1 MQFSISKLAS
11 ILEAQVAVPAADGER
26 VATSVTWDS
35 REVMPGSLYVALP
48 GEKVDGHTFIPAAF
62 KAGAV
67 AALAMSKPGEE
78 AVAAAKQAGGA
89 ILLVGSTFDAFPK
102 LARAWRECLKGQVV
116 ALTGSMGKTTT
127 KNLTRDVLS
136 TALSGTATKAN
147 QNNEL
152 GVPRTVLDASAEND
166 FTVVE
171 MGMRGLG
178 QISSLVSFV
187 RPTVSVITNVAECH
201 LELLGSMENIAHA
214 KAEVLETLQTGN
226 IAVLNAADAFTPK
239 IREWQRLEERGIEVL
254 LFDGSGHANAEEP
267 GLTAYATDIQLDS
280 EGRPRFALHLPSGS
294 FPCSLAL
301 RGAHNVN
308 NACAAAAVAWRLGV
322 PAESIVAGLAS
333 SQAESGR
340 QEVVRSKDGVIVV
353 NDAYNANPDSM
364 CASLSVL
371 CAMDVPGKRFAVLGD
386 MGELGA
392 YTEEG
397 HRKVGAFV
405 AASQVD
411 ALICIGELSRI
422 IADAARAAGFPD
434 KSILQAESREEA
446 LAYLTE
452 HAASG
457 DAVLVKASH
466 SMELDRIAKGLLN

>member
-1 MQFSISKLAS
+1 MQFTINKLAS
-11 ILEAQVAVPAADGER
+11 VLEAQVVVPAANGEC
-26 VATSVTWDS
+26 VAGSITWDS

-48 GEKVDGHTFIPAAF
+48 GEKVDGHSFIPAAF
-62 KAGAV
+62 QAGAV
-67 AALAMSKPGEE
+67 AALAMSAPSQE
-78 AVAAAKQAGGA
+78 ALAAARQAGGA
-89 ILLVGSTFDAFPK
+89 ILLVHSTFEAFPM
-102 LARAWRECLKGQVV
+102 LARAWRECLKGQVI

-136 TALSGTATKAN
+136 MALSGTATKAN

-187 RPTVSVITNVAECH
+187 RPSVSVITNVAECH

-214 KAEVLETLQTGN
+214 KAEVLETLQAGN
-226 IAVLNAADAFTPK
+226 VAVLNAADAFTPK

-254 LFDGSGHANAEEP
+254 LFDGTGGATEND
-267 GLTAYATDIQLDS
+267 GLTAYATDIELDS
-280 EGRPRFALHLPSGS
+280 EGRPRFQLHLPSGS
-294 FPCSLAL
+294 YPCSLAL
-301 RGAHNVN
+301 RGSHNVS

-322 PAESIVAGLAS
+322 PAQGIVSGLAS

-340 QEVVRSKDGVIVV
+340 QEVSRSNDGVIVV

-364 CASLSVL
+364 CASISVL

-386 MGELGA
+386 MGELGS

-405 AASQVD
+405 AESNID
-411 ALICIGELSRI
+411 ALVCVGELSRM
-422 IADAARAAGFPD
+422 IADAARAAGQPAQ
-434 KSILQAESREEA
+434 SILQAGSREEA

>member
-1 MQFSISKLAS
+1 MQFSINKLAS
-11 ILEAQVAVPAADGER
+11 VLGAQVVVPAADGER
-26 VATSVTWDS
+26 VASSVTWDS
-35 REVMPGSLYVALP
+35 REVVPGSLYVALP

-62 KAGAV
+62 EAGAV
-67 AALAMSKPGEE
+67 AALAMSQPGEE
-78 AVAAAKQAGGA
+78 AVAAAEKAGGS
-89 ILLVGSTFDAFPK
+89 ILLVESTFEAFPK

-136 TALSGTATKAN
+136 MALSGTATKAN

-178 QISSLVSFV
+178 QISGLVSFV

-201 LELLGSMENIAHA
+201 LELLGSMENIARA
-214 KAEVLETLQTGN
+214 KSEVLEMLQAGN
-226 IAVLNAADAFTPK
+226 VAVLNAADAFTPS
-239 IREWQRLEERGIEVL
+239 IREWQRLDERGIEVL
-254 LFDGSGHANAEEP
+254 LFDGSGCVDAEDDS
-267 GLTAYATDIQLDS
+267 LTAYATDIELDS
-280 EGRPRFALHLPSGS
+280 EGRPHFVLHLPDGS
-294 FPCSLAL
+294 FHCSLAL

-322 PAESIVAGLAS
+322 PPQSIVAGLSA

-340 QEVVRSKDGVIVV
+340 QEVLRSKAGITVV

-364 CASLSVL
+364 GASLSVL
-371 CAMDVPGKRFAVLGD
+371 CAMDVPGRRFAVLGD
-386 MGELGA
+386 MGELGS

-405 AASQVD
+405 AASKVD
-411 ALICIGELSRI
+411 VLICVGELSRL
-422 IADAARAAGFPD
+422 IASAAREAGFPP
-434 KSILQAESREEA
+434 KNILQAESREWA

-466 SMELDRIAKGLLN
+466 SMELDRIAKGLLS

>member
-11 ILEAQVAVPAADGER
+11 ILEAQVVVPAADGER
-26 VATSVTWDS
+26 VASGITWDS
-35 REVMPGSLYVALP
+35 REVASGSLYVALP

-62 KAGAV
+62 AAGAV
-67 AALAMSKPGEE
+67 VALAMSQPSEE
-78 AVAAAKQAGGA
+78 AAAAAKKAGGA
-89 ILLVGSTFDAFPK
+89 ILLVDSTFDAFPK
-102 LARAWRECLKGQVV
+102 LARAWRACLKGQIV

-136 TALSGTATKAN
+136 TALTGSATKAN

-178 QISSLVSFV
+178 QISGLVDFV

-201 LELLGSMENIAHA
+201 LELLGSMENIARA
-214 KAEVLETLQTGN
+214 KAEVLETLQAGN
-226 IAVLNAADAFTPK
+226 VAVLNAADTFTPK
-239 IREWQRLEERGIEVL
+239 IREWQKLEERGIEVL
-254 LFDGSGHANAEEP
+254 LFDGSGNATANSDA
-267 GLTAYATDIQLDS
+267 TAFATDIQLDS
-280 EGRPRFALHLPSGS
+280 EGRPSFVLHLPSGS

-322 PAESIVAGLAS
+322 PAESIVSGLAA

-340 QEVVRSKDGVIVV
+340 QEVLRSKAGITVM

-371 CAMDVPGKRFAVLGD
+371 CAMDVPGKRYAVLGD

-405 AASQVD
+405 AASKVD
-411 ALICIGELSRI
+411 ELICVGELSRT
-422 IADAARAAGFPD
+422 IASAARAAGFP
-434 KSILQAESREEA
+434 SANILQAESREEA

>member
-1 MQFSISKLAS
+1 MQLSINKLAS
-11 ILEAQVAVPAADGER
+11 VLEAQVVVPAVNGER
-26 VATSVTWDS
+26 VASSVTWDS
-35 REVMPGSLYVALP
+35 REVIPGSLYVALP

-62 KAGAV
+62 EAGAV
-67 AALAMSKPGEE
+67 AALAMSQPDEA
-78 AVAAAKQAGGA
+78 AVAAAEKAGGS
-89 ILLVGSTFDAFPK
+89 ILLVESTFKAFPK
-102 LARAWRECLKGQVV
+102 MARAWRECLKGQVI

-136 TALSGTATKAN
+136 MALSGTATKAN

-152 GVPRTVLDASAEND
+152 GVPRTVLDASSEND

-178 QISSLVSFV
+178 QISGLVDFV

-201 LELLGSMENIAHA
+201 LELLGSMENIARA
-214 KAEVLETLQTGN
+214 KSEVLKTLQAGN
-226 IAVLNAADAFTPK
+226 VAVLNAADAFTPS
-239 IREWQRLEERGIEVL
+239 IREWQRLDERGIEVL
-254 LFDGSGHANAEEP
+254 LFDGSGNAGVEHG
-267 GLTAYATDIQLDS
+267 GLTAYATDIQLDA
-280 EGRPRFALHLPSGS
+280 EGCPHFMLHLPDGS

-301 RGAHNVN
+301 RGSHNVN

-322 PAESIVAGLAS
+322 PAQGIVAGFAA

-340 QEVVRSKDGVIVV
+340 QEVLRSKAGVTVV

-364 CASLSVL
+364 RASLSVL
-371 CAMDVPGKRFAVLGD
+371 CAMDVPGRRFAVLGD
-386 MGELGA
+386 MGELGS

-405 AASQVD
+405 AASKVD
-411 ALICIGELSRI
+411 VLICVGELSRL
-422 IADAARAAGFPD
+422 IASAAREAGFP
-434 KSILQAESREEA
+434 SQNILQAESRDQA

-466 SMELDRIAKGLLN
+466 SMELDRIAKGLLS

>member
-1 MQFSISKLAS
+1 MQFSINKLAS
-11 ILEAQVAVPAADGER
+11 ILEAQVVVPAADGER
-26 VATSVTWDS
+26 IASSVTWDS
-35 REVMPGSLYVALP
+35 REVASGSLYVALP
-48 GEKVDGHTFIPAAF
+48 GEKVDGHSFIPAAF
-62 KAGAV
+62 EAGAV
-67 AALAMSKPGEE
+67 AALAMTQPGEE
-78 AVAAAKQAGGA
+78 AIAAAKRAGGA

-136 TALSGTATKAN
+136 MALSGSATKAN

-178 QISSLVSFV
+178 QISGLVSFV

-201 LELLGSMENIAHA
+201 LELLGSMENIARA
-214 KAEVLETLQTGN
+214 KAEVMETLQAGN
-226 IAVLNAADAFTPK
+226 VAVLNAADAFTPQ
-239 IREWQRLEERGIEVL
+239 IREWQKLDERGIEVL
-254 LFDGSGHANAEEP
+254 LFDGSGNADAE
-267 GLTAYATDIQLDS
+267 GGSLTAYATDIQLDS
-280 EGRPRFALHLPSGS
+280 EGRPHFMLHLPSGS
-294 FPCSLAL
+294 LPCSLAL

-322 PAESIVAGLAS
+322 PTESIVAGLAA

-340 QEVVRSKDGVIVV
+340 QEVLCSEAGVTVV

-371 CAMDVPGKRFAVLGD
+371 CSMNVPGRRFAVLGD
-386 MGELGA
+386 MGELGS

-405 AASQVD
+405 AASKVD
-411 ALICIGELSRI
+411 FLICVGELSRL
-422 IADAARAAGFPD
+422 IASAAREAGFPPEN
-434 KSILQAESREEA
+434 ILQAESREQA

-466 SMELDRIAKGLLN
+466 SMELDRIAKGLLS

>member
-1 MQFSISKLAS
+1 MQFSINKLAS
-11 ILEAQVAVPAADGER
+11 VLGARVVAPAANGER
-26 VATSVTWDS
+26 VATSITWDS
-35 REVMPGSLYVALP
+35 REVAQGSLYVALP

-62 KAGAV
+62 EAGAV
-67 AALAMSKPGEE
+67 AALAMSQPDAE
-78 AVAAAKQAGGA
+78 AVAAAKRAGGA
-89 ILLVGSTFDAFPK
+89 ILMVDATFDAFPK

-136 TALSGTATKAN
+136 MALSGTATKAN

-178 QISSLVSFV
+178 QISGLVDFA

-201 LELLGSMENIAHA
+201 LELLGSMENIARA
-214 KAEVLETLQTGN
+214 KSEVLETLQAGN
-226 IAVLNAADAFTPK
+226 VAVLNAADAFTPK
-239 IREWQRLEERGIEVL
+239 IREWQKLDERGVEVL
-254 LFDGSGHANAEEP
+254 LFDGSGNAAAEDCD
-267 GLTAYATDIQLDS
+267 LAAYATDIQLDS
-280 EGRPRFALHLPSGS
+280 EGRPHFTLHLPGDSL
-294 FPCSLAL
+294 PCSLAL
-301 RGAHNVN
+301 RGSHNVN

-322 PAESIVAGLAS
+322 PAESIVAGLAA

-340 QEVVRSKDGVIVV
+340 QEVLCSEAGVTVV

-371 CAMDVPGKRFAVLGD
+371 CSMDVTGKRFAVLGD
-386 MGELGA
+386 MGELGS

-405 AASQVD
+405 AASKVD
-411 ALICIGELSRI
+411 VLVCVGELSRL
-422 IADAARAAGFPD
+422 IAAAAQEAGFPRE
-434 KSILQAESREEA
+434 SILQAESREQA

-452 HAASG
+452 HAAPG

-466 SMELDRIAKGLLN
+466 SMGLDRIAKGLLS

>member
-11 ILEAQVAVPAADGER
+11 VLEAQVLVSAADGER
-26 VATSVTWDS
+26 VAGGITWDS
-35 REVMPGSLYVALP
+35 REVVPGSLYVALP

-62 KAGAV
+62 EAGAV
-67 AALAMSKPGEE
+67 AALAMSQPSEE
-78 AVAAAKQAGGA
+78 AVAAAKKAGGA
-89 ILLVGSTFDAFPK
+89 ILLVESTFDAFPK
-102 LARAWRECLKGQVV
+102 LARAWRACLKGQVV

-136 TALSGTATKAN
+136 TALSGSATKAN

-178 QISSLVSFV
+178 QISGLVDFV

-201 LELLGSMENIAHA
+201 LELLGSMENIARA
-214 KAEVLETLQTGN
+214 KAEVLETLQAGN
-226 IAVLNAADAFTPK
+226 VAVLNAADAFTPK
-239 IREWQRLEERGIEVL
+239 IREWQKLEERGIEVL
-254 LFDGSGHANAEEP
+254 LFDGSGNAAENSDA
-267 GLTAYATDIQLDS
+267 TAFATDIQLDS
-280 EGRPRFALHLPSGS
+280 EGCPSFVLHLPSGS

-322 PAESIVAGLAS
+322 PAQSIVSGLAA

-340 QEVVRSKDGVIVV
+340 QEVLRSKAGITVV

-371 CAMDVPGKRFAVLGD
+371 CAMDVPGKRYAVLGD

-405 AASQVD
+405 AASKVD
-411 ALICIGELSRI
+411 ELICVGELSRT
-422 IADAARAAGFPD
+422 IASAARAAGFP
-434 KSILQAESREEA
+434 SANILQAESREEA

-466 SMELDRIAKGLLN
+466 SMELDRIAKGLLS